1 MAAPFVQGQLKQEYL
16 SVLIETKCVH
26 CQQTLHIDL
35 DSDMKFSVRERE
47 ANPLVF
53 MPDVDWNTFA
63 EPNITRAY

>member
-1 MAAPFVQGQLKQEYL
+1 
-16 SVLIETKCVH
+16 
-26 CQQTLHIDL
+26 
-35 DSDMKFSVRERE
+35 MKFSVRERE